1 MPKKKLFDFT
11 VSPTCVLDMLKKQK
25 MGWRSSRFKYILFF
39 SFAERFGA
47 NVIGVFTATSYTDAF
62 SINLIYFFEFLKDPV
77 FFIFNLKIII
87 YCYFSCIIQ
96 I

>member
-1 MPKKKLFDFT
+1 MSSSKINVAKQAINYIKDKL
-11 VSPTCVLDMLKKQK
+11 
-25 MGWRSSRFKYILFF
+25 
-39 SFAERFGA
+39 GA
-47 NVIGVFTATSYTDAF
+47 YVIGEFIATSYTDAS
-62 SINLIYFFEFLKDPV
+62 SISFIYLLEFLKEPV